1 MSEARSLSFS
11 VEGEFITNLAREWY
25 YVEHKPY
32 EKSEELLLSCM
43 EGTEQT
49 EEELKKLVKDIM
61 IGKLKLEGNSNK
73 EGLYLESDDYDI
85 IYYIDGLQFEL
96 KKERQSKEKY
106 KENLD
111 KMLDDIDEGKLRY
124 KTVIKR
130 DSLIDSLLKA
140 SKTENNYGW
149 LSPKGEFIP
158 IDWGQHQEWA
168 SNYIKESEGLLKEFK
183 NSNFSNS
190 SGDFL
195 VDIKGWVLLHN
206 PSQGVAK
213 PLYRKDGKLT
223 RKQKDFLYEYYIDR
237 DEKDL
242 AILYRY

>member
-32 EKSEELLLSCM
+32 DKSEELLLSCM
-43 EGTEQT
+43 QGTEQT
-49 EEELKKLVKDIM
+49 EEELKKLAKDIM

-73 EGLYLESDDYDI
+73 EGLYLEDDDCDI
-85 IYYIDGLQFEL
+85 IYYIDGLQSEL
-96 KKERQSKEKY
+96 KKERQRKEKY

-124 KTVIKR
+124 ETVIKR
-130 DSLIDSLLKA
+130 DPLIDSLLKA
-140 SKTENNYGW
+140 SKTEDNYGW
-149 LSPKGEFIP
+149 LSPEGKFTP
-158 IDWGQHQEWA
+158 VDWGQHQEWA
-168 SNYIKESEGLLKEFK
+168 SGYIEESESLSEEFE

-195 VDIKGWVLLHN
+195 VYAKGWVLLHN
-206 PSQGVAK
+206 PSQGVANPQYDK
-213 PLYRKDGKLT
+213 NGRMT
-223 RKQKDFLYEYYIDR
+223 RKQKDFLYQYYTDR
-237 DEKDL
+237 NEKDL